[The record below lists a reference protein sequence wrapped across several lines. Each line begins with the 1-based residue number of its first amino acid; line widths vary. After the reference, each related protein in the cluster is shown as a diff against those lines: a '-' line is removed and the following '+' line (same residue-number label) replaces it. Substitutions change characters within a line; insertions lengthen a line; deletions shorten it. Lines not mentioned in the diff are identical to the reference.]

1 MKILNMRTNHISNPL
16 GFEMDNVRFS
26 WIVEN
31 EEDSS
36 RTQKET
42 KITVAL
48 DEEFENII
56 FDSGFCSNIDNLSFV
71 PNIKLE
77 ARTRYYWKVTVI
89 NDLDEKITSHLS
101 WFETSKINEKWVG
114 SWITPNMNK
123 DIHPILG
130 KEFNIEGKIKK
141 ARLYISGLGL
151 YEAKINGVK
160 VGEEYF
166 APGFTSYDFW
176 VQYQTFDISNMI
188 KSGENDI
195 KIMLGN
201 GWYKG
206 RFGFDGGYTELY
218 GDKFLAIAEIRVTLE
233 NDEEIVLGTDES
245 WYSFESPI
253 EFSGIY
259 DGEIYNAN
267 KEINFDSNIKK
278 SNVIKTEVNTSK
290 FQARLSL
297 PVKIKEEIKPIEII
311 KTPKNETILD
321 FGQNMTGWV
330 KFKVREKK
338 GNTVSLQ
345 YSEIMQN
352 DCFYNENLRTAKA
365 EFTYI
370 SDGVERVVEPH
381 FTYFGFRYVKLN
393 DFTSDINLEDF
404 TACVIYSDID
414 QVGNIETSNK
424 DVNKLFSNAL
434 WGQKGNFLDVPTD
447 CPQRD
452 ERMGWTGDAQIFS
465 MTACYNMYSPAFYTK
480 YIKDL
485 REEQLRIDGAV
496 PFIVPMIK
504 PENDPGFVTG
514 RAAAAWSDAGT
525 IIPWVLYKQYGDKTL
540 LESQFQTM
548 KDWVDYMKRDD
559 EKTGNKRLWT
569 VGFQFGDWL
578 ALDGKDPN
586 SPMGGTDTSFIAS
599 AYYYYSTTILVKAA
613 KVLGKEKI
621 AEEYSKLA
629 KEIKEAIN
637 NEYFT
642 LNGRCAINTQTALI
656 VALYMDLIHENN
668 KDRVVKDLE
677 KKLLEDGVHLKT
689 GFVGTPYFSHV
700 LSENDLNE
708 YAYTL
713 LLNDDYPSWLF
724 AVKSGATTI
733 WERWNSVLEDGSIS
747 GTGMNSLN
755 HYAYGSIVEW
765 MYGKMLGINPIED
778 YPGFKKFILAPKPS
792 NQLRYAKGSFN
803 SPSGLIKSSWE
814 IKANGKLEFKFKI
827 PFNTEAIVRLPD
839 ADIKNIKINNEEI
852 EKLGIKVVQDKN
864 YVELNLNSG
873 NYTFEYKPK
882 VDYLN
887 KYNEE
892 SLIKDLFKN
901 KDARETLFTEIPLL
915 RGNELLLNYL
925 NNKIA
930 ELYKLPIISNFV
942 SKEQVEKVINNLKAL

>member
-42 KITVAL
+42 KVTVAL

-71 PNIKLE
+71 PNINLKE
-77 ARTRYYWKVTVI
+77 RTRYYWKVTVI

-101 WFETSKINEKWVG
+101 WFETSKINEEWVG
-114 SWITPNMNK
+114 NWITPNMDKN
-123 DIHPILG
+123 IHPILG
-130 KEFNIEGKIKK
+130 KEFNIEGKVKK

-338 GNTVSLQ
+338 GNRVSLQ

-352 DCFYNENLRTAKA
+352 NCFYNENLRTAKA

-370 SDGVERVVEPH
+370 SDGVERVIEPH

-393 DFTSDINLEDF
+393 NFTGDINLDDF

-424 DVNKLFSNAL
+424 DVNKLFLNAL

-480 YIKDL
+480 YMKDL

-525 IIPWVLYKQYGDKTL
+525 IIPWVLYKQYGDKSL
-540 LESQFQTM
+540 LESQFETM

-559 EKTGNKRLWT
+559 ERTGNRRLWT

-613 KVLGKEKI
+613 KVLGKEEIVK
-621 AEEYSKLA
+621 EYSKLA
-629 KEIKEAIN
+629 NEIKEAIN

-656 VALYMDLIHENN
+656 LALYMDLIYENN
-668 KDRVVKDLE
+668 KDRVVNDLE
-677 KKLLEDGVHLKT
+677 KKLLEEGTHLKT

-765 MYGKMLGINPIED
+765 MYSKMLGINPIEEH
-778 YPGFKKFILAPKPS
+778 PGFKKFILAPKPS
-792 NQLRYAKGSFN
+792 SQLRYAKGSFN

-814 IKANGKLEFKFKI
+814 IKANGNLEFKFKI
-827 PFNTEAIVRLPD
+827 PFNTEAIVKLPD
-839 ADIKNIKINNEEI
+839 ADIKNIKINNKEISEVKAIEE
-852 EKLGIKVVQDKN
+852 KNNVV
-864 YVELNLNSG
+864 LNLTSG
-873 NYTFEYKPK
+873 NYIFEYKPK
-882 VDYLN
+882 INYIN
-887 KYNEE
+887 EYNEE
-892 SLIKDLFKN
+892 TLIKDLFKN
-901 KDARETLFTEIPLL
+901 KNARETLFNEIPFL
-915 RGNELLLNYL
+915 RGNEILLNYL
-925 NNKIA
+925 NNKIV
-930 ELYKLPIISNFV
+930 ELYKLPVVSNFV
-942 SKEQVEKVINNLKAL
+942 SKEQVERIIINLKSL

>member
-31 EEDSS
+31 EENSS
-36 RTQKET
+36 KKQKET
-42 KITVAL
+42 RVTVAL
-48 DEEFENII
+48 DDEFENII
-56 FDSGFCSNIDNLSFV
+56 FDSGFCSDIDNLSFV

-77 ARTRYYWKVTVI
+77 ERTRYYWKVTVI
-89 NDLDEKITSHLS
+89 NDLDEKLTSHLS
-101 WFETSKINEKWVG
+101 WFETSKMNEKWVG
-114 SWITPNMNK
+114 NWITPNMDKN
-123 DIHPILG
+123 IHPILG

-176 VQYQTFDISNMI
+176 VQYQAFDISDMLKN
-188 KSGENDI
+188 GENDI

-218 GDKFLAIAEIRVTLE
+218 GDKFLAIAEIRITLE

-267 KEINFDSNIKK
+267 KEIKFNSNINKN
-278 SNVIKTEVNTSK
+278 NVIETEINTSK

-297 PVKIKEEIKPIEII
+297 PVKIKEKIKPIEII
-311 KTPKNETILD
+311 KTPKNEIILD

-338 GNTVSLQ
+338 GNKVSLQ

-370 SDGVERVVEPH
+370 SDGIERVVEPH

-393 DFTSDINLEDF
+393 NFTGDINLEDF

-414 QVGNIETSNK
+414 EVGSIETSNK
-424 DVNKLFSNAL
+424 DVNKLFLNAL
-434 WGQKGNFLDVPTD
+434 WGQKGNFLDVPMD

-480 YIKDL
+480 YMKDI

-525 IIPWVLYKQYGDKTL
+525 IIPWVLYKQYGDKNL
-540 LESQFQTM
+540 LETQFQTM
-548 KDWVDYMKRDD
+548 KDWVDYMRRDD
-559 EKTGNKRLWT
+559 EKTGNRRLWT

-578 ALDGKDPN
+578 ALDGKDSN

-613 KVLGKEKI
+613 KVLGKEEIEK
-621 AEEYSKLA
+621 EYSKLA
-629 KEIKEAIN
+629 KEIKKAIN
-637 NEYFT
+637 DEYFT

-656 VALYMDLIHENN
+656 LALYMDLIYENN
-668 KDRVVKDLE
+668 KERVVKDLE
-677 KKLLEDGVHLKT
+677 KKLLEDGAHLKT

-765 MYGKMLGINPIED
+765 MYSKMLGINSIED

-792 NQLRYAKGSFN
+792 KQLRYAKGSFN

-814 IKANGKLEFKFKI
+814 IKDNGNLEFKFRI
-827 PFNTEAIVRLPD
+827 PFNTEAIIKLPD

-852 EKLGIKVVQDKN
+852 RELKIKAIQDKN
-864 YVELNLNSG
+864 NVELNLTSG
-873 NYTFEYKPK
+873 NYIFEYKPK

-892 SLIKDLFKN
+892 TLIKELFKN
-901 KDARETLFTEIPLL
+901 KNARETLFKEIPLL

-925 NNKIA
+925 NNKIV
-930 ELYKLPIISNFV
+930 ELYKLPIISNFI
-942 SKEQVEKVINNLKAL
+942 SKEQVEKVIINLKAL